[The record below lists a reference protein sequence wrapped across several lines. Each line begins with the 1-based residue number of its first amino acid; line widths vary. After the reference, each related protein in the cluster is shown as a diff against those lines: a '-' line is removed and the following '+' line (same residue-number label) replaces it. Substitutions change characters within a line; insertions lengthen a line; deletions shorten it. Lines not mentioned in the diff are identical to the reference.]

1 MKRTD
6 LNSEE
11 RTFLELIAM
20 NVWQA
25 RRQGA
30 IAGAAYVLGVELLL
44 YLIMDVGVLDP
55 MSSFLYAGV
64 EEHFLELSSTTEVRA
79 LARTSSFFRDRIGG
93 YGRYGVWAVLPLSR
107 PQAAI
112 VNDQLK
118 LVRANLSN
126 DRASSELEAA
136 ERQLIDG

>member
-30 IAGAAYVLGVELLL
+30 IAGAAYVKSL
-44 YLIMDVGVLDP
+44 VG
-55 MSSFLYAGV
+55 
-64 EEHFLELSSTTEVRA
+64 R
-79 LARTSSFFRDRIGG
+79 
-93 YGRYGVWAVLPLSR
+93 
-107 PQAAI
+107 
-112 VNDQLK
+112 
-118 LVRANLSN
+118 
-126 DRASSELEAA
+126 
-136 ERQLIDG
+136 

>member
-30 IAGAAYVLGVELLL
+30 TVGAAYVLGVGLLL
-44 YLIMDVGVLDP
+44 YLIMDLGPLDP
-55 MSSFLYAGV
+55 MSSFLYAGIAV
-64 EEHFLELSSTTEVRA
+64 MTFLLWQRV
-79 LARTSSFFRDRIGG
+79 F
-93 YGRYGVWAVLPLSR
+93 
-107 PQAAI
+107 
-112 VNDQLK
+112 
-118 LVRANLSN
+118 
-126 DRASSELEAA
+126 
-136 ERQLIDG
+136 